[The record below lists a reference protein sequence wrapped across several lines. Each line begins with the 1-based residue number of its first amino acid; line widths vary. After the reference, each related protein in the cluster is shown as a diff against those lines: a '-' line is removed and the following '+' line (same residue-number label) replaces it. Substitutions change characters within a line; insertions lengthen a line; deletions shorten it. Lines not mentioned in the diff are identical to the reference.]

1 MWLLFSV
8 VLVLDVG
15 CVLQGVLMPVE
26 DLQSVHACLQVYL
39 NHYNEEFGNV
49 HLDIMLSENI
59 ICHIIKIHR
68 VLSMQNK

>member
-1 MWLLFSV
+1 M
-8 VLVLDVG
+8 
-15 CVLQGVLMPVE
+15 LMPVE

-39 NHYNEEFGNV
+39 NHYNEEFGNI